1 MLRTL
6 FGELAPRG
14 LVRTRPDPN
23 PDEVD
28 TVPAGLDDTEAGALV
43 SPLTIAEAQVPVR
56 RESATEVVVVDA
68 SPAAAIRRHFAASRA
83 DLDQASAMITLLDPS
98 KLWASEVLQALS
110 DAGQTPLERL
120 SLRER
125 GTLRTLAMIER
136 TQVPRQ
142 AAAPLKV
149 YHADIRATGLE
160 QEEIANA
167 LAEGSQL
174 TAVIL
179 GALPPHGVVALLRSI
194 LAATRQ
200 PEWRCPWLVFILP
213 PGAAALRQR
222 ILDQDWPAHVR
233 AAAMTETLGS
243 AASVWNAVLTAW
255 EAAVAE
261 RQHERRVDAALP
273 TALAADGLGPL
284 LARGVGRA
292 LGLIARTE
300 GLLACGLV
308 SLSSGELLEADLR
321 DSAHDTLARQAA
333 ALCAARQAFGATLSA
348 AEPAPGPGSDAP
360 GTGGTELMV
369 TAGTQVALLHAL
381 PQGSA
386 FGLVALLDRGQANL
400 PLLRFRLREA
410 EKHLI

>member
-6 FGELAPRG
+6 FGELAPLG
-14 LVRTRPDPN
+14 LSRTRQDPDP
-23 PDEVD
+23 DEID
-28 TVPAGLDDTEAGALV
+28 TVPADLHDTEAGALV
-43 SPLTIAEAQVPVR
+43 SPLTVAAAQPT
-56 RESATEVVVVDA
+56 SATEVVVVDA
-68 SPAAAIRRHFAASRA
+68 SPAAAIRAHFAASRA

-98 KLWASEVLQALS
+98 KLWASEVIQALA
-110 DAGQTPLERL
+110 DAGQEPLERV

-136 TQVPRQ
+136 TRVPRQ
-142 AAAPLKV
+142 QAAPLKV

-179 GALPPHGVVALLRSI
+179 GALPPHAVVALLRSI

-233 AAAMTETLGS
+233 TAAMAESLGS

-255 EAAVAE
+255 EAAAAE
-261 RQHERRVDAALP
+261 RKHDASL
-273 TALAADGLGPL
+273 TAAATTDLAADGLGPL
-284 LARGVGRA
+284 LAQGVGRA

-308 SLSSGELLEADLR
+308 SLSSGELLEDELR
-321 DSAHDTLARQAA
+321 GDSSRDALAAQAA
-333 ALCAARQAFGATLSA
+333 ALCAARQACAAALAGAA
-348 AEPAPGPGSDAP
+348 APPEGPGELLAMM
-360 GTGGTELMV
+360 GGQ
-369 TAGTQVALLHAL
+369 QVLLHPL

-386 FGLVALLDRGQANL
+386 FGLVAVLERSQANL